1 MAFFAHVC
9 SEASLPKKAKGDL
22 CFSRV
27 YTANR
32 MLRAAILALSIA
44 CERFPHLSQRCA
56 FNILEFSRG
65 YGGNTDPCC
74 PSSEEC
80 LLIVLEMRSWTRCL
94 SGMQGRGSGS
104 KLMLLKRVEINT
116 VEFGMLGKRSVPRL
130 DDILKA
136 FCSSSR

>member
-32 MLRAAILALSIA
+32 MLQAAILPLSIA
-44 CERFPHLSQRCA
+44 CGRFPVSHICLCTVHST
-56 FNILEFSRG
+56 FNEFSRG
-65 YGGNTDPCC
+65 YGGNTDLCC
-74 PSSEEC
+74 PPSEEC
-80 LLIVLEMRSWTRCL
+80 LLIVLEMRSWTHCL
-94 SGMQGRGSGS
+94 SGMQGGSGS

-116 VEFGMLGKRSVPRL
+116 QSLG
-130 DDILKA
+130 
-136 FCSSSR
+136 CSERDLFQDWMIF